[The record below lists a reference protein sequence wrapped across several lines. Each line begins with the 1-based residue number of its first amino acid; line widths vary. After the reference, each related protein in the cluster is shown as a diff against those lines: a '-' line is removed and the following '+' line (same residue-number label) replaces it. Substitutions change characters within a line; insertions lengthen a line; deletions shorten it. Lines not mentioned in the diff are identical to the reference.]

1 MRTKGEQA
9 NKQFKGV
16 PFKIDE
22 YQKPLFSLLDEATKL
37 YPQNIFTIF
46 QGGTRTYAQVKTTSE
61 KIAGFLVDQGIK
73 KGDKVAI
80 FLPNIPQFPEIFFG
94 ILKAGAIC
102 VTCNPLYT
110 GAELNFQL
118 KDCGAKI
125 VFCMDHPTFYPTTV
139 QAIKNTNV
147 ETVVICGV
155 KSYLPKIKGFMGGL
169 LGKIPKA
176 EKYEKGHLF
185 FDDVI
190 KKSAPLKKSPD
201 IDPDKDLA
209 LLLYTSGTTGRP
221 KGACLSHANM
231 AFAVKYL
238 HGWSK
243 IKHEPG
249 GGLEP
254 LRPDGSHCFLGILPW
269 YHIFGLWASM
279 LWCCMTGN
287 KMVCIPDPRSGN
299 PPFLDALES
308 IEKYKVTMLTAVPT
322 IYTAITNHP
331 LIDQF
336 DVSSIVCCAS
346 GAAPLAKE
354 TLARFEKKTGA
365 VIFEGYGMSEC
376 LPIAINPTNAED
388 RKIGSVGI
396 PNVHSTIKIL
406 DIETGL
412 TEVPEG
418 DEGEIAAHGPVVMQG
433 YYNRP
438 DANESDFREV
448 DGKRFLLTG
457 DIGRIDEEGFLI
469 ITDRKKDMI
478 LVGGF
483 NVYPAEV
490 ENTIISHPKVAIAAV
505 IGVKDQNKGEKVKA
519 YVQLSPGETSTV
531 DEIKLYC
538 RENLSGYK
546 CPAEVEFRE
555 ALPTSIVGKVIRRV
569 LKEEEQAK

>member
-1 MRTKGEQA
+1 MNSKV
-9 NKQFKGV
+9 KQPEGAVENSLFKLDG
-16 PFKIDE
+16 
-22 YQKPLFSLLDEATKL
+22 YNKPLFSILDEAAKKF
-37 YPQNIFTIF
+37 PQKVFTIF
-46 QGGTRTYAQVKTTSE
+46 QGGTRTYAQVKDTSE
-61 KIAGFLVDQGIK
+61 KIAGFLTDKGIK

-110 GAELNFQL
+110 SAELNFQL
-118 KDCGAKI
+118 KDCGAKM

-139 QAIKNTNV
+139 QAIDKTDV
-147 ETVVICGV
+147 DTVIICGV

-176 EKYEKGHLF
+176 EKYENGHLF
-185 FDDVI
+185 FDDVV
-190 KKSAPLKKSPD
+190 KASMPLNKSPD
-201 IDPDKDLA
+201 IDPDEDLA

-221 KGACLSHANM
+221 KGACLTHTNM
-231 AFAVKYL
+231 TFAVKYL
-238 HGWSK
+238 HGWAQMVQ
-243 IKHEPG
+243 EPDG
-249 GGLEP
+249 ELEP
-254 LRPDGSHCFLGILPW
+254 LRSGGSHCFLGILPW
-269 YHIFGLWASM
+269 YHIFGAWASM

-287 KMVCIPDPRSGN
+287 RVVCIPDPRNGN

-308 IEKYKVTMLTAVPT
+308 IKKYKVTMLTAVPT

-331 LIDQF
+331 MIDQF
-336 DVSSIVCCAS
+336 DLSSIVGCAS
-346 GAAPLAKE
+346 GAAPLATE

-376 LPIAINPTNAED
+376 LPISINPTNKEQ
-388 RKIGSVGI
+388 RKVGSVGI
-396 PNVHSTIKIL
+396 PNVYSTIKIL

-412 TEVPEG
+412 TEMSEG
-418 DEGEIAAHGPVVMQG
+418 EEGEIAAHGPVVMKG

-438 DANESDFREV
+438 DANKSDFRVV
-448 DGKRFLLTG
+448 DGKRFFLTG
-457 DIGRIDEEGFLI
+457 DIGRIDEDGFLI

-490 ENTIISHPKVAIAAV
+490 EEMIISHPSVAIAAV
-505 IGVKDQNKGEKVKA
+505 IGIKDESKGEKVKA
-519 YVQLSPGETSTV
+519 YVQLSPGQTATEA
-531 DEIKLYC
+531 EIKQHC

-546 CPAEVEFRE
+546 CPVEVEFRE
-555 ALPTSIVGKVIRRV
+555 AVPTSIVGKVIRRV
-569 LKEEEQAK
+569 LKEEELAK